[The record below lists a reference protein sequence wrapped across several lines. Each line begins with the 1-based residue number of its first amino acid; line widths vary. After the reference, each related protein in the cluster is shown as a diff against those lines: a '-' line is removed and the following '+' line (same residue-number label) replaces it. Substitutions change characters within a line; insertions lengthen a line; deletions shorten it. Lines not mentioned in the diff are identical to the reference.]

1 MIGKIKVIATVT
13 PDPVPGES
21 VKYELVEN
29 FDEFI
34 DWALAQKQV
43 QVDIE
48 TDVTDRWNDKTLI
61 SIQFG
66 SCRFGH
72 ERIQWFFQWS
82 ALTQEQQAFIK
93 WVLET
98 PRILK
103 LAHNAKFEYIVLR
116 FYGIIMSNIY
126 DTMLG
131 EKVLRGGM
139 ENVDYTLADISWKY
153 LRIIMN
159 KDEQSNFGDNI
170 ITPKKIKYGI
180 TDVAHLDVIWRTQYQ
195 EAQEKGLLNVL
206 GLEMEALPAFS
217 DITYEGMLLDKEK
230 WRENIRLA
238 EPVIA
243 EALATVNKWLE
254 VEPFKSYALK
264 KGYISYEDRVTINYN
279 SPPQKAELLSLL
291 FPDIVGGS
299 KPIVQS
305 YIRDNAL
312 KMSMSR
318 LIVLEAYLRKDYSQ
332 LQQALLDG
340 HRDYLITHG
349 YLIPAG
355 EITINW
361 NSRDQVLPMA
371 QLVEPRLKDLSEESV
386 NKTTHPMLRD
396 REKYIDALKLISTY
410 GEEFIRKHVN
420 SDGKVRTNFNQV
432 VSTGRVS
439 TSNPNMQ
446 NIVVTEQVG
455 TRYRN
460 AFVCDPDFVFVDSDY
475 TGQEL
480 GIIAHVSQDP
490 VWLDAIING
499 FDLHSICAE
508 LVFGDK
514 WKKAADTDC
523 KYYRMEVGPDG
534 KMRKAKQKCKCHKHT
549 VLRYQ
554 VKSINFGLAYGMSE
568 FKLAGELQITVPEA
582 RALIETYF
590 TVFPKIKATLDFL
603 GDFGLQNGYIMT
615 LAPFHRKRYFPYWH
629 ENKMYVEPHRLGIRF
644 NSTLGEIERA
654 SKNMPIQGAGA
665 DMMKTAMVLIRNYI
679 YEHDLQ
685 DLIKMVAQ
693 VHDQL
698 TTICHKDHAEWWKEK
713 MDELMCEAARLIIP
727 TGILKADTN
736 ITPCWTK

>member
-1 MIGKIKVIATVT
+1 MIGKIKVIATIT
-13 PDPVPGES
+13 PDLTLGEN
-21 VKYELVEN
+21 VQYELVN
-29 FDEFI
+29 FNEFI
-34 DWALAQKQV
+34 DWALSQTEV

-48 TDVTDRWNDKTLI
+48 TDVTERWNDKTLI

-66 SCRFGH
+66 SCRFGA
-72 ERIQWFFQWS
+72 ERVQWFFQWS
-82 ALTQEQQAFIK
+82 ALTDDQKAFIS

-116 FYGIIMSNIY
+116 FYGIIVNNIY
-126 DTMLG
+126 DTMLA
-131 EKVLRGGM
+131 EKVLRGGL
-139 ENVDYTLADISWKY
+139 ENAEYALADISWKY

-159 KDEQSNFGDNI
+159 KEEQSNFGDNI

-180 TDVAHLDVIWRTQYQ
+180 TDVAYLDVIKRLQYQ
-195 EAQEKGLLNVL
+195 EAQEKELLNVL
-206 GLEMEALPAFS
+206 GLEMAALPAFS
-217 DITYEGMLLDKEK
+217 DITYEGMRLDCDK
-230 WRENIRLA
+230 WRDNIRLA
-238 EPVIA
+238 EPVVA
-243 EALATVNKWLE
+243 EALTKVNKWLE
-254 VEPFKSYALK
+254 IEPFKSYALK
-264 KGYISYEDRVTINYN
+264 NGHLSNEDRCVINYN
-279 SPPQKAELLSLL
+279 SHPQKNELLQLL
-291 FPDIVGGS
+291 FPDIIGGT
-299 KPIVQS
+299 KVIVQS
-305 YIRDNAL
+305 YIRDNA
-312 KMSMSR
+312 MQMPINR
-318 LIVLEAYLRKDYSQ
+318 LMILEAYLRKDYVP
-332 LQQALLDG
+332 LQQALLTE
-340 HRDYLITHG
+340 HRDYLITHD

-355 EITINW
+355 EPTLNW
-361 NSRDQVLPMA
+361 NSQPQVLPLA
-371 QLVEPRLKDLSEESV
+371 QLVEPKLKDLSEESI
-386 NKTTHPMLRD
+386 NKTIHPMLRD

-460 AFVCDPDFVFVDSDY
+460 AFVCDPDYVFVDSDY

-480 GIIAHVSQDP
+480 GIIAYVSKDP

-514 WKKAADTDC
+514 WKKAADSDC
-523 KYYRMEVGPDG
+523 KYYKMEVGPDG
-534 KMRKAKQKCKCHKHT
+534 KMRKAKQKCKCHKHSI
-549 VLRYQ
+549 LRYQ

-568 FKLAGELQITVPEA
+568 FKLAGELQITIPEA
-582 RALIETYF
+582 RTLIATYF
-590 TVFPKIKATLDFL
+590 TVFPKIKDTLEFM
-603 GDFGLQNGYIMT
+603 GDFGIQNGYIMT
-615 LAPFHRKRYFPYWH
+615 LAPFHRKRYFPYWY

-644 NSTLGEIERA
+644 NPTLGEIERA

-685 DLIKMVAQ
+685 DLIKIVAQ

-698 TTICHKDHAEWWKEK
+698 TTICHKDHAEWWKDR
-713 MDELMCEAARLIIP
+713 MDELMREAARLIIP